1 VRDKTRVALHLGLD
15 AGMLVGA
22 IVVQHRCKGISP
34 GTLARGGVETSGTLG
49 GDVVRN
55 TVRSPVLAKLPE
67 RQTKKSFRSAYSH
80 GSWFRNALF
89 SRAGPVACDPALELG
104 SFHPRRAPSP
114 VVEDSHT
121 GPRRRSISRE
131 TSHPR
136 QLEGFDSMRFQIVTL
151 PDIVDGGLADSLASG
166 HEPAIHW
173 VMPLGL
179 LRSVASTIDRIFSGP

>member
-1 VRDKTRVALHLGLD
+1 MLGRGD
-15 AGMLVGA
+15 ACGCHSCPAKDARESL
-22 IVVQHRCKGISP
+22 P

-89 SRAGPVACDPALELG
+89 SRAGPVACDPALEFG

-131 TSHPR
+131 
-136 QLEGFDSMRFQIVTL
+136 
-151 PDIVDGGLADSLASG
+151 
-166 HEPAIHW
+166 
-173 VMPLGL
+173 
-179 LRSVASTIDRIFSGP
+179 IDRRRGPVCESSTTGD